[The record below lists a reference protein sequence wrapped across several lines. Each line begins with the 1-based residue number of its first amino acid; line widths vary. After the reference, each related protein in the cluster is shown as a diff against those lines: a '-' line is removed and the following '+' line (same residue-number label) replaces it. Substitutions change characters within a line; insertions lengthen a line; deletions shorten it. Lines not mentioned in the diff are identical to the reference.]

1 MQANDLLLGLFRVLS
16 GSWEFLVES
25 SPTLLLGFIAAGV
38 LHVFVS
44 ASFVAAH
51 LGRGRYLPVLKAAV
65 LGMPLPL
72 CSCGVL
78 PAAMGLRN
86 KGATKGATISFLVST
101 PENGADSI
109 AITYALMGPAMAVAR
124 PLSALFSAI
133 AAGLAESAF
142 EKPQKPKSLGFAGA
156 EAGVKEKLSV
166 RLRHGFEYAFGDQLR
181 DLTPWLAAGILL
193 AGMISAL
200 VPDGWVGANVGT
212 GWGGRIAAFLI
223 GIPMYVCATAS
234 TPIAAALM
242 YKGLS
247 PGAAMILLLTGPA
260 TNAASLLPMKKMLG
274 TETTVRYLASITVVT
289 LLLGWLVDLAF
300 AGLGLG
306 VTLGDA
312 TVAIERHGWLEYGSV
327 ALIVLLAARAYFF
340 RPKCGACC
348 GV

>member
-1 MQANDLLLGLFRVLS
+1 MQASEILEVLMRVGEGAWGFLL
-16 GSWEFLVES
+16 ES
-25 SPTLLLGFIAAGV
+25 SPTLLLGFMAAGL

-51 LGRGRYLPVLKAAV
+51 LGKGRFLPVLKAAV

-86 KGATKGATISFLVST
+86 KGATKGATLSFLVST

-109 AITYALMGPAMAVAR
+109 AVTYALMGPAMAVTR
-124 PLSALFSAI
+124 PLAALVSAV
-133 AAGLAESAF
+133 AAGLVESAF
-142 EKPQKPKSLGFAGA
+142 EKPAKAKPLGAAIG
-156 EAGVKEKLSV
+156 ENGGKEPLSA
-166 RLRHGFEYAFGDQLR
+166 RLAHGFEYAFGEQVR
-181 DLTPWLAAGILL
+181 DLAPWLAVGILL
-193 AGMISAL
+193 AGLISAL
-200 VPDGWVGANVGT
+200 VPEGWISANVGT
-212 GWGGRIAAFLI
+212 GWGGRIAAFLL

-247 PGAAMILLLTGPA
+247 PGAATILLLTGPA

-274 TETTVRYLASITVVT
+274 TETTVRYLATITVTT

-300 AGLGLG
+300 GGLGLG
-306 VTLGDA
+306 VVLGEA
-312 TVAIERHGWLEYGSV
+312 NRAEESPGWLEYGSV
-327 ALIVLLAARAYFF
+327 ALVFLLAARAYLF
-340 RPKCGACC
+340 RPKCGTCC
-348 GV
+348 GA